1 MSKVTSKL
9 QVTLPK
15 AIAER
20 FNIKPG
26 DQIEWEAAGETIRVV
41 PARKR
46 TRSTILPHD
55 RLRHFDRATER
66 QWQREKTLDRTLLAA
81 SALTGRGW
89 TRDSLYNGDRA
100 D

>member
-46 TRSTILPHD
+46 TKSTICL
-55 RLRHFDRATER
+55 
-66 QWQREKTLDRTLLAA
+66 KTD
-81 SALTGRGW
+81 
-89 TRDSLYNGDRA
+89 
-100 D
+100 

>member
-15 AIAER
+15 SIAER

-46 TRSTILPHD
+46 TKSTILPQD
-55 RLRHFDRATER
+55 RLKHFDQQRNDSGNGKRLSTVRCSLLLLR
-66 QWQREKTLDRTLLAA
+66 QGGDGHGTVSTTVT
-81 SALTGRGW
+81 AL
-89 TRDSLYNGDRA
+89 
-100 D
+100 